1 MTESKLQT
9 RASGIWVEMWRLAGE
24 KWPPNNVPAAWRV
37 YQHLKQAL
45 VNAGATEAQAVA
57 FADEFF
63 YGESRWGD
71 LSYIENHKGPI
82 DALTATLLDA
92 ELSYDSER

>member
-1 MTESKLQT
+1 MAGSALQA
-9 RASGIWVEMWRLAGE
+9 RASAVWVELWRLAGE

-37 YQHLKQAL
+37 YQRLKEAL
-45 VNAGATEAQAVA
+45 VNTGATEAQAIA

-71 LSYIENHKGPI
+71 LSHIENHKRPI
-82 DALTATLLDA
+82 DALTATLLDV
-92 ELSYDSER
+92 ELSSDSES